1 MATWLRPKVLLLD
14 EHTAALDPKS
24 ADQIARL
31 TADIVQREKLCALM
45 VTHSM
50 QQATHMGTRIVMMHR
65 GQVAWD
71 VAGSERKHVRPD
83 DLLARF
89 EALRRRDQ
97 LDEGT
102 TAMLRRMYV

>member
-1 MATWLRPKVLLLD
+1 
-14 EHTAALDPKS
+14 
-24 ADQIARL
+24 
-31 TADIVQREKLCALM
+31 
-45 VTHSM
+45 
-50 QQATHMGTRIVMMHR
+50 MGTRIVMMHR

-71 VAGSERKHVRPD
+71 VSGGERKHVRPD